1 MFSNSNSNIAT
12 TVATAAAAAANTRSS
27 SVASRSSPY
36 NYATAA
42 AGAAAYGT
50 NVNMHHHQ
58 NPQYQDYSMYPT
70 MDPMA
75 WHATYAAAAYRG
87 YEAATAVSDIWPP
100 QSYPHAAAHMNMLP
114 NNDLSEAS
122 SSLNLAAAESNF
134 LASASNGG
142 LASSTASASNQRS
155 NSPSEYKVF
164 NNNESREN
172 EVKPLTVRPSPDSGL
187 AASEAMSN
195 SGSPNANGGH
205 NLVSQGSPIPG
216 SNLVVRPSA
225 ARSPYEWMRKPSN
238 GLQARPKE
246 GKIFVRYFT
255 YGVLKLPKKVAF
267 WNVSFFHDELSI
279 GDATNSIVC
288 NALTRK
294 RVSRNYF
301 NGHKITRRKRVFRM
315 QNDKY
320 L

>member
-12 TVATAAAAAANTRSS
+12 TVAAAAAAANTRSS
-27 SVASRSSPY
+27 SVTSRSSPY
-36 NYATAA
+36 NYAA

-58 NPQYQDYSMYPT
+58 NPQSQDYSMYTNHIDPT
-70 MDPMA
+70 MA

-87 YEAATAVSDIWPP
+87 YEAATAASEIWPP
-100 QSYPHAAAHMNMLP
+100 QSYPHAAHMNMLP
-114 NNDLSEAS
+114 NNSDLNEAAS

-134 LASASNGG
+134 LAASNSGV
-142 LASSTASASNQRS
+142 ASAASASNPRS

-172 EVKPLTVRPSPDSGL
+172 EVKPLAVRPSPDSGL
-187 AASEAMSN
+187 AEAMSA
-195 SGSPNANGGH
+195 SGSPNNGH
-205 NLVSQGSPIPG
+205 NVVSQGSPIPG

-246 GKIFVRYFT
+246 GKISHCGYLFHRSIAWIFVL
-255 YGVLKLPKKVAF
+255 LK
-267 WNVSFFHDELSI
+267 
-279 GDATNSIVC
+279 
-288 NALTRK
+288 
-294 RVSRNYF
+294 
-301 NGHKITRRKRVFRM
+301 
-315 QNDKY
+315 
-320 L
+320 

>member
-27 SVASRSSPY
+27 SVTSRSSPY
-36 NYATAA
+36 NYAA
-42 AGAAAYGT
+42 AGAAAAYGT

-134 LASASNGG
+134 LAASASNGG
-142 LASSTASASNQRS
+142 LASAASSSNHRS

-172 EVKPLTVRPSPDSGL
+172 EVKPLAVRPSPDSGL
-187 AASEAMSN
+187 AVSEAMSN
-195 SGSPNANGGH
+195 SGSPNGHGGH

-246 GKIFVRYFT
+246 GKIFVSSIFYS
-255 YGVLKLPKKVAF
+255 VLKLQQKVSLEI
-267 WNVSFFHDELSI
+267 W
-279 GDATNSIVC
+279 
-288 NALTRK
+288 
-294 RVSRNYF
+294 
-301 NGHKITRRKRVFRM
+301 
-315 QNDKY
+315 
-320 L
+320 